1 MLRSNTRFRKP
12 TPRIGIWCVLA
23 SLAATCAA
31 SAYGQEI
38 PGGELRIASGEG
50 KGQACPLKHTDV
62 VADVSGFFARVHVR
76 QVFHNPTKEKIEAI
90 YVFPLPQHAAVD
102 DMVMTIGD
110 RRVVGQIRKREEAR
124 AIYEQAKA
132 AGHVASLLDQERPN
146 IFTQS
151 VANIEPG
158 VEVAIEIS
166 YVETLKYEDGQFEF
180 TFPMVVGPR
189 YIPGGGSAPAPLTTG
204 QPTPQVPD
212 ADKITPPVTPKGTR
226 AGHDIS
232 LKVRIDAGMAI
243 QDIASVLHDVDVT
256 PDGTTGAMVALKNR
270 DEIPN
275 RDFILHYRLATD
287 QIAHGLLT
295 HVDECG
301 TFLTILLQPPKRV
314 LQTMV
319 VPRELVFV
327 LDTSGSMSG
336 YPIEKS
342 KETMAKLID
351 GMGPADTFNLITFA
365 GDTSILWSEPRPA
378 TPENR
383 KAAQEFLAT
392 RKGGGGT
399 EMMKAIDAA
408 LRVQTPSF
416 RSQWDRFIGPDNKP
430 GRDQLGPARRPFT
443 TRGHF
448 YRAKPA
454 SCKFVSGDPQLA
466 EAFLVSADG
475 TRAFALKFPPNT
487 RIAPPG
493 DGAAVELTGDCY
505 STQGGVFV
513 QTKSIEITP
522 IRVVCFMTDGFVG
535 NDMAIIDAV
544 KKNADTTRVFSF
556 GAGNGVNRFLLDGM
570 AHAGRGEVE
579 YVTLASQGDEAARK
593 FHERLQSPVL
603 TDISIDWGGLPI
615 DEVYPERVDDLFSS
629 KPIVVHTRLKG
640 PVTPAT
646 LTLRGMTGEGPYE
659 SQIALEATGRRE
671 KNPSIVSLW
680 AREKVESLMNRD
692 LAAMQQGTPPAD
704 IKETIIG
711 VGLAYRLLT
720 QFTSFVAVEELTI
733 TSGGQ
738 AKTIQVP
745 VEMPDGVSYEG
756 VFGDSMSLGLAGGR
770 MMARGAMPALNA
782 PASPAGRPMGGA
794 GGESKRSEVAR
805 IKAARGDEARDATVE
820 LESAGS
826 RPLTPAAKIAASL
839 TGLAA
844 KVEAEGKDGTLTVGK
859 VTVKE
864 YRVGVMIQ
872 MTDLSEETLG
882 KLKALGVQIDGQS
895 KLVNLVI
902 ATVDVRK
909 LDEIAKLDGVLS
921 IKPTDE

>member
-1 MLRSNTRFRKP
+1 MLHSNTRFMKP
-12 TPRIGIWCVLA
+12 TSRIGIWCILA
-23 SLAATCAA
+23 SLAAFCAA
-31 SAYGQEI
+31 PAAAQEI
-38 PGGELRIASGEG
+38 PGGELRIASGDG

-110 RRVVGQIRKREEAR
+110 RRVVGQIRKREEAK

-180 TFPMVVGPR
+180 MFPMVVGPR

-212 ADKITPPVTPKGTR
+212 AHKITPPVTPKGTR

-256 PDGTTGAMVALKNR
+256 PDGTTGALVALKNR

-295 HVDECG
+295 HVDERG

-336 YPIEKS
+336 FPIEKS
-342 KETMAKLID
+342 KETMSKLID
-351 GMGPADTFNLITFA
+351 GMGPLDTFNLITFA
-365 GDTSILWSEPRPA
+365 GDTNILWDEPRPA

-383 KAAQEFLAT
+383 KAAQEFLAS

-408 LRVQTPSF
+408 LRVPTPTF
-416 RSQWDRFIGPDNKP
+416 QSQWDQFIGPDAGGKV
-430 GRDQLGPARRPFT
+430 GQRDLLRSRMHFTARGMLRRTRPE
-443 TRGHF
+443 G
-448 YRAKPA
+448 
-454 SCKFVSGDPQLA
+454 CKAVSADAQYA

-475 TRAFALKFPPNT
+475 TRAFAVKFPPNV
-487 RIAPPG
+487 RMALPG
-493 DGAAVELTGDCY
+493 DGAAVELTGECY
-505 STQGGVFV
+505 ATEAGVYV
-513 QTKSIEITP
+513 EAKSISITP
-522 IRVVCFMTDGFVG
+522 IRVVCFMTDGYVG

-603 TDISIDWGGLPI
+603 TDISIDWGGLPV
-615 DEVYPERVDDLFSS
+615 DEVYPERIDDLFSS
-629 KPIVVHTRLKG
+629 KPIVVHARLSG

-646 LTLRGMTGEGPYE
+646 ITLRGLTGEGPYE
-659 SQIALEATGRRE
+659 SQIALEATGRQE
-671 KNPSIVSLW
+671 KNPSIASLW

-692 LAAMQQGTPPAD
+692 LAAAQQGNPPEG

-711 VGLAYRLLT
+711 VGLTYRLLT

-738 AKTIQVP
+738 PKTIQVP

-756 VFGDSMSLGLAGGR
+756 VFGDSMSLGFAGGR
-770 MMARGAMPALNA
+770 LMARGAYPAAAA
-782 PASPAGRPMGGA
+782 PTGKPMGGV
-794 GGESKRSEVAR
+794 GGEAKKGET
-805 IKAARGDEARDATVE
+805 AAVRLIRRDEARDAATEVAE
-820 LESAGS
+820 AATQ
-826 RPLTPAAKIAASL
+826 PLPTAAKIAASL

-844 KVEAEGKDGTLTVGK
+844 KVETDGKDGTLTVGK
-859 VTVKE
+859 IAVTE
-864 YRVGVMIQ
+864 YRLSVMIQ
-872 MTDLSEETLG
+872 MADLSEETLG

-909 LDEIAKLDGVLS
+909 LEEIAKLDAVLS